1 LVWQVRRS
9 SSLTGRHPSLEG
21 DIATRA
27 HGQTSA
33 DQHQHFLSCH
43 SVGTSFSPSSVPAAL
58 ATGVPAQ
65 CAAPVVPPRPSL
77 GRGMM
82 SPPDASS
89 SDSYPS
95 QDEGKCHDSGGG
107 NDNDNG
113 TTTTT
118 TTNTNNNSNDYDD
131 DDDVDVPILS
141 LLPGVGDPRHGP
153 RLPPPRPKTKRGR
166 GYRNPAKLAKVRA
179 FSVSLGACAPLYALF
194 PPCCPLFVFC
204 RGVS

>member
-1 LVWQVRRS
+1 
-9 SSLTGRHPSLEG
+9 
-21 DIATRA
+21 
-27 HGQTSA
+27 
-33 DQHQHFLSCH
+33 
-43 SVGTSFSPSSVPAAL
+43 
-58 ATGVPAQ
+58 
-65 CAAPVVPPRPSL
+65 
-77 GRGMM
+77 MM
-82 SPPDASS
+82 SPPDAHS
-89 SDSYPS
+89 SDSYAS

-118 TTNTNNNSNDYDD
+118 TTITTTTTNNNNDDDYNDD

-179 FSVSLGACAPLYALF
+179 FSFSLGACAPFYALF

>member
-1 LVWQVRRS
+1 VRRS
-9 SSLTGRHPSLEG
+9 SSLTGRHPSREG
-21 DIATRA
+21 DIATRS

-33 DQHQHFLSCH
+33 DQHQHFSSGH

-58 ATGVPAQ
+58 ATGVSAQ

-82 SPPDASS
+82 SPPGANS
-89 SDSYPS
+89 SDSYAS
-95 QDEGKCHDSGGG
+95 QDEGKCHDIGGG
-107 NDNDNG
+107 HDNDNG

-118 TTNTNNNSNDYDD
+118 ITTNSSSNDYDD

-153 RLPPPRPKTKRGR
+153 RLTPPRPKTKRGR

-179 FSVSLGACAPLYALF
+179 FSFSLGACAPFYALF